1 MSSRLIQ
8 VAVPVPG
15 LPPLTYRVPAHLEIP
30 EPGCRVLVPMGTRT
44 LTGWVVPHQHASTE
58 HPAPGSV
65 KDILDV
71 FDATPLLPLDI
82 VTLALWTAEYYAAG
96 AGEALATAMPPQ
108 SAVFSRR
115 VARLTEAGRA
125 NQLQVGPRRRALDLL
140 REHDSLAVDSL
151 VRRLAGEAKGAK
163 GAIEGLVRD
172 GLVEIA
178 QPLAGR
184 ADAFRTLARVRL
196 TAMADGTEAPRGKKQ
211 AELLALLRGAPEG
224 LTARE
229 LAARGIGWDTAKR
242 LAATGLAAIDQMR
255 VDRDPFEH
263 AALSTQHSAPS
274 TAPAH
279 STEHAAP
286 GTSGGV
292 PRSLTEEQA
301 SAVAALNALADAR
314 AFAVSVLHGVTGS
327 GKTEVYLRIAA
338 RVLAQGRRVL
348 ILVPEIALT
357 PAAAAIF
364 RAAFGDRVAIQH
376 SGLSD
381 GERHDQWHRI
391 RRGEVDVVVGTRSAV
406 FAPLPDVGLIVV
418 DEEHDGSFKQDESP
432 RYHGRDVAVVRARN
446 AGALV
451 VLGSA
456 TPALETYENARQG
469 RYRLVTMDRRVLD
482 RPMARVDVVDMRPEF
497 AERGPDIVLS
507 RQLEEALT
515 THVAR
520 GEQAVVLLN
529 RRGFATLMF
538 CRECGYSLE
547 CPNCS
552 LSLTIHRGTRRARCH
567 YCNHA
572 VPLPSKCAKCA
583 GEFMEQSGF
592 GTERVEAEVRA
603 LLPDARV
610 TRVDRDTVRRRGA
623 IAGVLAS
630 MAARKIDV
638 LVGTQMIAKGHDF
651 PEVTLVGVVSAD
663 VGLGMP
669 DFRAGER
676 TFQLLTQVSG
686 RAGRGTKPGIALVQT
701 LFPDHYS
708 IEHATRQ
715 DYPGFFESE
724 MTFRRAMRYP
734 PVASLINVIV
744 RGQTA
749 GDAMDLA
756 GDLAKRVRQMQSG
769 DLRVLGPAPAPL
781 SRIKGEHRAQFFI
794 KGTHRGRM
802 REALVAAVDARA
814 DARRRV
820 SIDVDPLSVL

>member
-1 MSSRLIQ
+1 M
-8 VAVPVPG
+8 
-15 LPPLTYRVPAHLEIP
+15 
-30 EPGCRVLVPMGTRT
+30 
-44 LTGWVVPHQHASTE
+44 TGWVLPHTALSTE
-58 HPAPGSV
+58 HTAPGTLRDLIDV
-65 KDILDV
+65 LDV
-71 FDATPLLPLDI
+71 EPLLPPDI
-82 VTLALWTAEYYAAG
+82 VKLALWTAEYYAAG

-115 VARLTEAGRA
+115 VAVLTDAGRA
-125 NQLQVGPRRRALDLL
+125 NELQIGPRRRALDLL
-140 REHDSLAVDSL
+140 REHGELTVDSL
-151 VRRLAGEAKGAK
+151 VRRVAAEASGVKEGKGAVD
-163 GAIEGLVRD
+163 GLVRD
-172 GLVEIA
+172 GLVEIT

-184 ADAFRTLARVRL
+184 REAFRTVARIRL
-196 TAMADGTEAPRGKKQ
+196 TALADDDVRRGKRQ
-211 AELLALLRGAPEG
+211 GELIELLRGAPEG

-229 LAARGIGWDTAKR
+229 LAGRGLTWDIARR
-242 LAATGLAAIDQMR
+242 LAATGLAAIDQLR

-263 AALSTQHSAPS
+263 AVLPQPHAAPAQQHPAPS
-274 TAPAH
+274 TGTP
-279 STEHAAP
+279 HAAP
-286 GTSGGV
+286 STQEHPALRELTSEQSDAV
-292 PRSLTEEQA
+292 TALSELVDARSF
-301 SAVAALNALADAR
+301 AVA
-314 AFAVSVLHGVTGS
+314 VLHGVTGS
-327 GKTEVYLRIAA
+327 GKTEVYLRVAA

-432 RYHGRDVAVVRARN
+432 RYHGRDVAIVRARN
-446 AGALV
+446 ASAV
-451 VLGSA
+451 AVLGSA

-469 RYRLVTMDRRVLD
+469 RYTLVTMARRVMD
-482 RPMARVDVVDMRPEF
+482 RPMARVEVIDMREEF
-497 AERGPDIVLS
+497 ATRGPDVVLS
-507 RQLEEALT
+507 RPLEAALVG
-515 THVAR
+515 HVAR
-520 GEQAVVLLN
+520 GEQAMVLLN

-538 CRECGYSLE
+538 CRECGHSLE

-552 LSLTIHRGTRRARCH
+552 LSLTIHKGTRRARCH

-572 VPLPSKCAKCA
+572 VPLPSTCEKCA
-583 GEFMEQSGF
+583 GAFMEQSGF
-592 GTERVEAEVRA
+592 GTERVEAEIRA
-603 LLPDARV
+603 LMPDARV
-610 TRVDRDTVRRRGA
+610 TRVDRDTVRKRGA

-630 MAARKIDV
+630 MAAREIDV

-686 RAGRGTKPGIALVQT
+686 RAGRGARPGIALVQT
-701 LFPDHYS
+701 LYPEHYS
-708 IEHATRQ
+708 IQHAVDQ
-715 DYPGFFESE
+715 DYGGFFESE
-724 MTFRRAMRYP
+724 MVFRRAMRYP

-744 RGQTA
+744 RGA
-749 GDAMDLA
+749 SEGEAMDLA
-756 GDLAKRVRQMQSG
+756 SDLAKRVRQQQTG

-794 KGTHRGRM
+794 KGTARGRM
-802 REALVAAVDARA
+802 REALTAAVEARA
-814 DARRRV
+814 DMRRRI

>member
-1 MSSRLIQ
+1 MTSRLIQ

-15 LPPLTYRVPAHLEIP
+15 LPPLTYRVPAQFEIP
-30 EPGCRVLVPMGTRT
+30 KAGCRVLVRIGTRT
-44 LTGWVVPHQHASTE
+44 ITGWVVPHAAQSAEHA
-58 HPAPGSV
+58 APGTLRDLSDV
-65 KDILDV
+65 LD
-71 FDATPLLPLDI
+71 AEPLLPPEI

-115 VARLTEAGRA
+115 VAMLTDTGRA
-125 NQLQVGPRRRALDLL
+125 NELQIGPRRLALDLL
-140 REHDSLAVDSL
+140 REHGELTVDSL
-151 VRRLAGEAKGAK
+151 VRRVSADARSAKDAK
-163 GAIEGLVRD
+163 GAIDGLVRD
-172 GLVEIA
+172 GLIEIT

-184 ADAFRTLARVRL
+184 REAFRTVARIRL
-196 TAMADGTEAPRGKKQ
+196 TALADDEVKRGKRQ
-211 AELLALLRGAPEG
+211 TELIELLRGAPEG
-224 LTARE
+224 LTGRE
-229 LAARGIGWDTAKR
+229 LAARGITWDIARR
-242 LAATGLAAIDQMR
+242 LAATGLAAIDQVR

-263 AALSTQHSAPS
+263 AALSTSTEHSAPS
-274 TAPAH
+274 TLPEHSAPSA
-279 STEHAAP
+279 EHPAP
-286 GTSGGV
+286 RELTS
-292 PRSLTEEQA
+292 EQA
-301 SAVAALNALADAR
+301 EAVVALSALVDAR
-314 AFAVSVLHGVTGS
+314 AFAVAVLHGVTGS

-338 RVLAQGRRVL
+338 RVLAQNRRVL

-357 PAAAAIF
+357 PAAAGIF

-432 RYHGRDVAVVRARN
+432 RYHGRDVAIVRARN
-446 AGALV
+446 AGAVAL
-451 VLGSA
+451 LGSA

-469 RYRLVTMDRRVLD
+469 RYTLVTMARRVMD
-482 RPMARVDVVDMRPEF
+482 RPMAAVEVIDMREEF
-497 AERGPDIVLS
+497 ATRGPDVVLS
-507 RQLEEALT
+507 RPLEAALLA
-515 THVAR
+515 HVER
-520 GEQAVVLLN
+520 GEQAMVLLN

-538 CRECGYSLE
+538 CRECGHSLE

-552 LSLTIHRGTRRARCH
+552 LSLTIHKGTRRARCH

-572 VPLPSKCAKCA
+572 TPLPSKCEKCRGA
-583 GEFMEQSGF
+583 FMEQSGF
-592 GTERVEAEVRA
+592 GTERVEAEIRA
-603 LLPDARV
+603 LMPNARV

-623 IAGVLAS
+623 IAGVLEQ

-686 RAGRGTKPGIALVQT
+686 RAGRGERPGIALVQT
-701 LFPDHYS
+701 LYPEHYS
-708 IEHATRQ
+708 IQHAVSQ
-715 DYPGFFESE
+715 DYGAFFESE
-724 MTFRRAMRYP
+724 MVFRRAMRYP

-744 RGQTA
+744 RGA
-749 GDAMDLA
+749 SEGEAIDLA
-756 GDLAKRVRQMQSG
+756 ADLAKRVRQQQTG

-794 KGTHRGRM
+794 KGTARGRM
-802 REALVAAVDARA
+802 REALNAAVAARPEM
-814 DARRRV
+814 RRRI

>member
-1 MSSRLIQ
+1 M
-8 VAVPVPG
+8 PVPG
-15 LPPLTYRVPAHLEIP
+15 LPPLTYRVPAKFEVP
-30 EPGCRVLVPMGTRT
+30 RPGCRVLVPVGTRT
-44 LTGWVVPHQHASTE
+44 ITGWMVGEAGSIHNLQSAGSAA
-58 HPAPGSV
+58 PAKV
-65 KDILDV
+65 RDLIDVLDV
-71 FDATPLLPLDI
+71 EPLLPADI

-115 VARLTEAGRA
+115 VAALTDAGRA
-125 NQLQVGPRRRALDLL
+125 NELQIGPRRRALDLL
-140 REHDSLAVDSL
+140 REHGELTVDSL
-151 VRRLAGEAKGAK
+151 VRRVSAEAAGAKEGKGAVD
-163 GAIEGLVRD
+163 GLVRD
-172 GLVEIA
+172 GLIEIT

-184 ADAFRTLARVRL
+184 REAFRTVARIRL
-196 TAMADGTEAPRGKKQ
+196 TALADDDVRRGKRQ
-211 AELLALLRGAPEG
+211 GELIELLRGAPEG

-229 LAARGIGWDTAKR
+229 LAARGIPWDVAKR
-242 LAATGLAAIDQMR
+242 LAATGLAAIDQLR

-263 AALSTQHSAPS
+263 AALRTGHPAPS
-274 TAPAH
+274 TG
-279 STEHAAP
+279 TEHPALP
-286 GTSGGV
+286 DSV
-292 PRSLTEEQA
+292 RSLTPEQ
-301 SAVAALNALADAR
+301 SEAVTALSSLVVAR
-314 AFAVSVLHGVTGS
+314 AFAVAVLHGVTGS

-338 RVLAQGRRVL
+338 RVLEQQRRVL

-432 RYHGRDVAVVRARN
+432 RYHGRDVAIVRARN
-446 AGALV
+446 AGAVAL
-451 VLGSA
+451 LGSA

-469 RYRLVTMDRRVLD
+469 RYTLVTMARRVMD
-482 RPMARVDVVDMRPEF
+482 RPMASVEVIDMREEF
-497 AERGPDIVLS
+497 ATRGPDVVLS
-507 RQLEEALT
+507 KPLEAALIA
-515 THVAR
+515 HVGR
-520 GEQAVVLLN
+520 GEQAMVLLN

-538 CRECGYSLE
+538 CRECGHSLE

-552 LSLTIHRGTRRARCH
+552 LSLTIHKGTRRARCH

-572 VPLPSKCAKCA
+572 APLPSKCEKCA
-583 GEFMEQSGF
+583 GAFMEQSGF
-592 GTERVEAEVRA
+592 GTERVEADIRA
-603 LLPDARV
+603 LMPGARV

-630 MAARKIDV
+630 MAAREIDV

-686 RAGRGTKPGIALVQT
+686 RAGRGTRPGIALVQT
-701 LFPDHYS
+701 LYPEHYS
-708 IEHATRQ
+708 IQHAVDQ
-715 DYPGFFESE
+715 DYGGFFESE
-724 MTFRRAMRYP
+724 MVFRRAMRYP

-744 RGQTA
+744 RGA
-749 GDAMDLA
+749 SEGDAMDLA
-756 GDLAKRVRQMQSG
+756 ADLAKRVRQQQTG

-794 KGTHRGRM
+794 KGTARGRM
-802 REALVAAVDARA
+802 REALNAAVEARA
-814 DARRRV
+814 DMRRRI

>member
-1 MSSRLIQ
+1 MTDRTIQ

-15 LPPLTYRVPAHLEIP
+15 LPPLTYRVPARFELP
-30 EPGCRVLVPMGTRT
+30 QPGCRVLVPMGTRT
-44 LTGWVVPHQHASTE
+44 ITGWVVPEQAGNRQPTTDNLRDLTD
-58 HPAPGSV
+58 V
-65 KDILDV
+65 LD
-71 FDATPLLPLDI
+71 AEPLLPPEI

-108 SAVFSRR
+108 SAVYSRR
-115 VARLTEAGRA
+115 VAALTDSGRA
-125 NQLQVGPRRRALDLL
+125 NEMQIGPRRRALELL
-140 REHDSLAVDSL
+140 REHGELTVDSL
-151 VRRLAGEAKGAK
+151 TKRLEDARGAK
-163 GAIEGLVRD
+163 GAVDGLVRD
-172 GLVEIA
+172 GLIA
-178 QPLAGR
+178 ITQPLAGR
-184 ADAFRTLARVRL
+184 REAFRTVARIRL
-196 TAMADGTEAPRGKKQ
+196 TALADDEVRRGKKQ
-211 AELLALLRGAPEG
+211 GELIDILRGAPDG
-224 LTARE
+224 MTARE
-229 LAARGIGWDTAKR
+229 LAARGITWDVAKR
-242 LAATGLAAIDQMR
+242 LAATGLAAIDQLR

-263 AALSTQHSAPS
+263 AALRPQHAAS
-274 TAPAH
+274 TAASGPPA
-279 STEHAAP
+279 TRE
-286 GTSGGV
+286 
-292 PRSLTEEQA
+292 LTPEQRE
-301 SAVAALNALADAR
+301 AVDTLNALVDAR
-314 AFAVSVLHGVTGS
+314 AFAVAVLHGVTGS

-338 RVLAQGRRVL
+338 RVLEQKRRVL

-364 RAAFGDRVAIQH
+364 RAAFGHRVAIQH

-391 RRGEVDVVVGTRSAV
+391 RRGDVDVVVGTRSAV

-432 RYHGRDVAVVRARN
+432 RYHGRDVAIVRARN
-446 AGALV
+446 AGAV
-451 VLGSA
+451 AVLGSA

-469 RYRLVTMDRRVLD
+469 KFSLVTMGKRVMD
-482 RPMARVDVVDMRPEF
+482 RPMASVEVIDMREEF
-497 AERGPDIVLS
+497 ATRGPDVVLS
-507 RQLEEALT
+507 RPLEEALQA
-515 THVAR
+515 HVAR
-520 GEQAVVLLN
+520 GEQAMVLLN

-538 CRECGYSLE
+538 CRECGHSLE

-552 LSLTIHRGTRRARCH
+552 LSLTIHKGTRRARCH

-572 VPLPSKCAKCA
+572 MPLPSKCVKCA
-583 GEFMEQSGF
+583 GAFMEQSGF
-592 GTERVEAEVRA
+592 GTERVEAEIRA
-603 LLPDARV
+603 LMPDARI

-630 MAARKIDV
+630 MAAREIDV

-686 RAGRGTKPGIALVQT
+686 RAGRGTRPGIALVQT
-701 LFPDHYS
+701 LYPEHYS
-708 IEHATRQ
+708 IQHAVDQ
-715 DYPGFFESE
+715 DYVGFFESE
-724 MTFRRAMRYP
+724 MVFRRAMRYP

-744 RGQTA
+744 RGPSE
-749 GDAMDLA
+749 GEAMDLA
-756 GDLAKRVRQMQSG
+756 ADLAKRVRQQQSG

-794 KGTHRGRM
+794 KGTARGRM
-802 REALVAAVDARA
+802 REALNAAVDARA
-814 DARRRV
+814 DARRRI